1 MPQLVKG
8 MWFPISD
15 RFMVDELRA
24 DGTYQIDNLM
34 AALRHV
40 TNFDCAIDGGAHVG
54 AWTRVMSM
62 RFARV
67 IAVEPSE
74 DTFEALLWNTRG
86 SAFEE
91 PLSNVAC
98 RNVALGDAPGYV
110 TMALDPDQ
118 AARANTGARFV
129 EAGGS
134 IPVETI
140 DSWHLPSLGFLK
152 LDVEGSEPHALRGAV
167 ETLKRCRPI
176 VLFENKWLWT
186 KHYGLPKNIVAKF
199 LEGLGYRM
207 LEQVSRDQI
216 WGPR

>member
-40 TNFDCAIDGGAHVG
+40 TNFDCAIDGGAHIG
-54 AWTRVMSM
+54 AWSRVMSAH
-62 RFARV
+62 FARV
-67 IAVEPSE
+67 IAVEPSA
-74 DTFEALLWNTRG
+74 DTFEALTWNIEQFG
-86 SAFEE
+86 CA
-91 PLSNVAC
+91 NVEC
-98 RNVALGDAPGYV
+98 RNVALGDATGHV

-140 DSWHLPSLGFLK
+140 DSWNLPSLGFLK

-176 VLFENKWLWT
+176 VLFESKFLWT
-186 KHYGLPKNIVAKF
+186 RHYGLPKNIVAKF

-216 WGPR
+216 WGFRR